1 MKIEVSI
8 AEIVDKLSIL
18 EIKKNKIHDSNKL
31 INIKKEYDYL
41 KNIVFNELKIE
52 IIDYAD
58 LSEINLRLWNI
69 EENNGPINVKVIYN
83 DDKIFNFGNIDPL
96 HWKMVD
102 IDDFVN
108 AKKMVVTNYYNP
120 KARWEPL
127 VEVESTDFNSIPPS

>member
-69 EENNGPINVKVIYN
+69 EENIRIKEKLKEFDSNFIELARSIYISNDLRFQIKCIINKKYCST
-83 DDKIFNFGNIDPL
+83 FNEE
-96 HWKMVD
+96 KS
-102 IDDFVN
+102 
-108 AKKMVVTNYYNP
+108 Y
-120 KARWEPL
+120 
-127 VEVESTDFNSIPPS
+127 